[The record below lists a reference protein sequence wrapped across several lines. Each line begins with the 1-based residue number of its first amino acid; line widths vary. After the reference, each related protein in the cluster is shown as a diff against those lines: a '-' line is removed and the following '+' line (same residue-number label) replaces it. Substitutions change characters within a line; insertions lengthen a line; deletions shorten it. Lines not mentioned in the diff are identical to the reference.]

1 MTTYVY
7 ETIPTKEGD
16 SVDYFEIKQSMKDA
30 PLTQH
35 PETGRAIRRV
45 MLGGLR
51 HSEVAEFPACE
62 QGQLWLP
69 AGRMLRLK
77 REKTWLQKSRQ
88 RSPRRPPNRNGSIF
102 SSNT

>member
-45 MLGGLR
+45 MLGGFGILK
-51 HSEVAEFPACE
+51 SQNSPPA
-62 QGQLWLP
+62 
-69 AGRMLRLK
+69 
-77 REKTWLQKSRQ
+77 SRG
-88 RSPRRPPNRNGSIF
+88 SCGCRPGGCCG
-102 SSNT
+102 